1 LKTKFV
7 ALSVL
12 VLLFAGM
19 FLSPA
24 MSYEPPTPD
33 PDPCWLAFFPQE
45 YKFTGPCT
53 ESTHFE
59 STVVLYNVE
68 ANEMNLY
75 AWDFKV
81 KWDPTLLEL
90 VDHEML
96 FPPGWVEGV
105 DYVVLFDENGTDT
118 WDFLH
123 IAATKIGNETG
134 FIDDRIELLWL
145 EFHIIYEP
153 VWHIGCIT
161 TELRL
166 RAVSLAMWT
175 DSCGAPMDC
184 TPEDASVGI
193 NPSRPNMEITFSPD
207 SPVEEKIAQG
217 WIENDVMTAYLW
229 VSNVTKFYDLRVCI
243 MWDPDL
249 LRIDYQQIFI
259 NEETFPPPWSLMK
272 LDLNA
277 TAGTLQ
283 FWIERPCEKPPL
295 KGTFWILQMDFK
307 VKCYV
312 DEWGVPIPGDTLI
325 RICGA
330 QMSFKDAESSW
341 VYYPGDEEQSIYCIK
356 ISHAEYFWTPI
367 PGDFNQDGH
376 VGVDDI
382 LIMAE
387 HYGMDGSWD
396 VVGDDDVVD
405 IYDIIWVAKRYCN
418 STPPPL
424 E

>member
-1 LKTKFV
+1 
-7 ALSVL
+7 
-12 VLLFAGM
+12 M

-24 MSYEPPTPD
+24 LSYEPPEPE
-33 PDPCWLAFFPQE
+33 PDPCILAFYPQW

-53 ESTHFE
+53 ESTNFE
-59 STVVLYNVE
+59 STVVLYNVA
-68 ANEMNLY
+68 ANDMNLY

-81 KWDPTLLEL
+81 KWNPLYLEL

-105 DYVVLFDENGTDT
+105 DYVILFDENGTDT

-134 FIDDRIELLWL
+134 FVDDRIELLWL

-153 VWHIGCIT
+153 VWHIGCIE

-166 RAVSLAMWT
+166 RAVDLVMWT

-184 TPEDASVGI
+184 ITEDAPVDI
-193 NPSRPNMEITFSPD
+193 NPSKPNMEITFSSD

-217 WIENDVMTAYLW
+217 WIENDVITAYLW
-229 VSNVTKFYDLRVCI
+229 VSNVTKFYDMAVCI
-243 MWDPDL
+243 TWDPLL

-259 NEETFPPPWSLMK
+259 NEETFPPPWSFLY
-272 LDLNA
+272 LDVA
-277 TAGTLQ
+277 EGYIE

-307 VKCYV
+307 VKCFT
-312 DEWGVPIPGDTLI
+312 DQDGVPIPADTLI
-325 RICGA
+325 EICGA
-330 QMSFKDAESSW
+330 TMSFKDGETYW
-341 VYYPGDEEQSIYCIK
+341 EYYPGMAEAGTDDPYCIT
-356 ISHAEYFWTPI
+356 ISDAEYYWTPI

-387 HYGMDGSWD
+387 HYGANGSWD
-396 VVGDDDVVD
+396 MTGPAGTPDGVVD

-424 E
+424 